1 MADARLVWRELS
13 QTQPNVAP
21 LLGQAN
27 DAFNN
32 AADAASGI
40 LGRYEAGVKG
50 KNDAEVRQELAA
62 IKDEA
67 GLDKWLAAGGLNGR
81 PVSDDVL
88 GLVSGGRN
96 TIIGYTNDRSII
108 SDRNARTGFAADANS
123 RFNAAEGRTAAEW
136 NDEQARQAWL
146 RQNAAAGLAA
156 EDFTRQYGDTIG
168 PITEQGGA
176 FENYIAS
183 TIGSESGG
191 NPNAQNPNSSATGL
205 AQFTDGTWREMMA
218 KHPDL
223 GLTAD
228 GRTDPAQAERA
239 LRRFTQDN
247 MRFLQSAN
255 IPVTEGNLYAAHFL
269 GAGGARAVL
278 TRGDNEQ
285 LTDILPSNVIEA
297 NPFLRGMSVGRFR
310 EWSAQKGGQG
320 QNAAGRTYASP
331 RQSYENSLVQSG
343 LFSAADIARLNA
355 PVDAAAATRTAELEA
370 RDAEIVTEQ
379 IAAANQALLDN
390 PEINTPEQ
398 LRRAVMEDQNFTATE
413 NEQRY
418 QNLRGIIADD
428 PSRLR
433 PAISEDPTTVAATV
447 GAVEAASRALDAN
460 PQTSL
465 FAQADRLAP
474 DANQSAGQKLAAAV
488 GLDSGNR
495 ENPTSWFG
503 NTESGFNQAD
513 LDRMVARVATR
524 NQVSEEVA
532 AAAMARAY
540 EDDPWGKNTLANRF
554 DDNKVDEIIKS
565 IGQNDERDYK
575 EARRNVGVLQNHLET
590 LRTHEQLL
598 RAQLAQYPEDSPQ
611 RAAIQAQI
619 DAGRQQMSAAEQELS
634 KAQPRNSN

>member
-13 QTQPNVAP
+13 QAQPNVAP
-21 LLGQAN
+21 LIGQAN

-40 LGRYEAGVKG
+40 LGRYQAGIEG

-67 GLDKWLAAGGLNGR
+67 GLDKWLANGGLNGR
-81 PVSDDVL
+81 QVSDDVL
-88 GLVSGGRN
+88 GLVTGGRN
-96 TIIGYTNDRSII
+96 TIIGYTNDRSIVR
-108 SDRNARTGFAADANS
+108 DRDGRLQFASDANS
-123 RFNAAEGRTAAEW
+123 RLNAAEGRTASEW
-136 NDEQARQAWL
+136 NDQQARQQWL
-146 RQNAAAGLAA
+146 RANAGLGTQAEEIARAAGSGPGEVRTGQFSRIGSHVFGNADA
-156 EDFTRQYGDTIG
+156 GQG
-168 PITEQGGA
+168 PINGNTGALNVSEDTRLRLARTLQAEAGNQGVDGMIAVGSVIRNRAASGKYGTGIDGVIMKPGQFSAWNSETGYAGGEQGQNMN
-176 FENYIAS
+176 FQ
-183 TIGSESGG
+183 
-191 NPNAQNPNSSATGL
+191 PNAQAL
-205 AQFTDGTWREMMA
+205 AA
-218 KHPDL
+218 
-223 GLTAD
+223 AD
-228 GRTDPAQAERA
+228 AILSGNY
-239 LRRFTQDN
+239 QD
-247 MRFLQSAN
+247 Q
-255 IPVTEGNLYAAHFL
+255 T
-269 GAGGARAVL
+269 GGATHYYNPDISNPAWGA
-278 TRGDNEQ
+278 RGA
-285 LTDILPSNVIEA
+285 DIAP
-297 NPFLRGMSVGRFR
+297 
-310 EWSAQKGGQG
+310 
-320 QNAAGRTYASP
+320 AATSRVAYQQAMID
-331 RQSYENSLVQSG
+331 SG
-343 LFSAADIARLNA
+343 LFSPADIRAASDPIRSA
-355 PVDAAAATRTAELEA
+355 EAAGQAERDRADAK
-370 RDAEIVTEQ
+370 IVEEQ

-418 QNLRGIIADD
+418 QNLRSIIADD
-428 PSRLR
+428 PTRLR
-433 PAISEDPTTVAATV
+433 PATAEDPTTVAATV

-488 GLDSGNR
+488 GLDAGNR

-503 NTESGFNQAD
+503 NTEEGFNQAD

-554 DDNKVDEIIKS
+554 DADKVDAIIKS

-575 EARRNVGVLQNHLET
+575 EARRNVGVLQNRLET
-590 LRTHEQLL
+590 LRTNEQLL
-598 RAQLAQYPEDSPQ
+598 RAQLSQYPEGSAQ